1 MEVRRIEL
9 LSYVCKTYI
18 LTIKLYP
25 LIIPNYIIYKFI
37 YIYINSLLVLL
48 IYIYIILEFI
58 YITEPSVLYSGQKI
72 GSYPLFIK
80 NGALNIKPK
89 NNKL

>member
-1 MEVRRIEL
+1 
-9 LSYVCKTYI
+9 
-18 LTIKLYP
+18 
-25 LIIPNYIIYKFI
+25 
-37 YIYINSLLVLL
+37 
-48 IYIYIILEFI
+48 LEFI